1 MKSLSGLEA
10 TSIQIEEH
18 LQNTCATDRWV
29 NVRQSFT
36 FCVHSDLLDT
46 QPLGIYSVDVVI
58 SVSGVVVSS
67 SVVVAVVVVVAL

>member
-67 SVVVAVVVVVAL
+67 SVVVAVVVVVPL